1 MAFTFDNTS
10 NGAAGGAGGV
20 NQGEDLQ
27 LIQTEALGF
36 LSIAGDAKV
45 QLTSRWSDVPSPTA
59 QLLSIASRKGV
70 VAAAGPEAVHIAT
83 TESVRKAF
91 ESEKTGDSEVRPF
104 EPQARLPLPFRIS
117 QLAFTS
123 DERYLLLSA
132 ESGGGLAV
140 YEVDALTNGATNAA
154 FELGTNN
161 EPLRALVPNPS
172 PELAKYCA
180 LVTTNGNLY
189 MANLDDKQLVSG
201 ANGPTL
207 RSQVSCAAWSTK
219 GKQLVAGMADG
230 SVYQMTPDGTEKA
243 HVPKPPSL
251 GDYHVGSI
259 SWLENHVFLVVHNAD
274 NKQDPAVYHII
285 TRQPAG
291 DAPSYT
297 YQKITDPVE
306 PFTTD
311 KVPHHTI
318 LRLKDFPPNLQD
330 LLLVSSTATESIGL
344 LTRSKTAL
352 ASDKPVTGVFTTTE
366 LADDSKRAQ
375 LPMSDSM
382 EDTFP
387 IGVALDFSSKSKVY
401 KPIPTDEIDESPG
414 PLPGLWVLSNEGV
427 LSSWWVVYNESIR
440 TGTICPEIT
449 ATDAPAQTTQ
459 PTSSTNALPSA
470 LSGAPAPAF
479 AQPSASSAAPAFGAP
494 AFGTPSFGTPAAAPA
509 FGQSSA
515 FGMAAKASPWGGG
528 SATTAGPAFGQS
540 SFGTPGTPGKVFG
553 SAATSSPGKVFGS
566 AAASSPA
573 SSGGFAGFAKP
584 GESAF
589 SKFASPTS
597 GGFSAFATAGGSPFG
612 SAGAT
617 SSSTSVFGSG
627 AKPGGAFASNAPEVS
642 MDADTAFPPPAKKSE
657 GTSAFGST
665 KFVLGSTWKAD
676 PSQSEDKTGET
687 GKDKSL
693 FGSGFGLSL
702 KDAADQPATN
712 VKDEDM
718 DAPTPAPVE
727 KSQSLFGSAPPAQP
741 SSLFGAPPSTE
752 AKSSIFGSTP
762 KPEQKSSIFGTA
774 PKPEKASSVFSSGSE
789 SQGTT
794 TSLFSNIT
802 SKTQEKP
809 KSVFAESTTPTAT
822 PAVSK
827 FGSNLFGGTTSAS
840 GTSGLFGSSTS
851 ASGTSGL
858 FGSST
863 SFGKPSIFGTP
874 KVKTEEEDKEN
885 LKDIPEAPLPPDTTS
900 KTTFP
905 FAFSDSSSSGSSYSP
920 YTALQTPTKA
930 SDAPLPPDFL
940 SKTPAVKT
948 ETSPSVAESPADA
961 TPLPTKSTAGKGKS
975 IAPNDMPLP
984 PDFLAKPAKETPLK
998 LPPAPSSREDEEFTG
1013 DDEED
1018 EVDDG
1023 TEVASE
1029 GSGVD
1034 VAKDLSP
1041 TTGFPSQTPGFTP
1054 QSSFGGMAGSTFSHI
1069 SRSEAEGRPSLF
1081 GEIRNA
1087 PSLFPK
1093 PGPHS
1098 PRSPSPIRSA
1108 IRPSMLRD
1116 SSRSVS
1122 APGLASQFL
1131 GKSQQAHQGSKLGHS
1146 MRPPPVDPNVEA
1158 QRRLAAKR
1166 EAEEKLLVDPEDE
1179 GIQQILHSEIEPTLH
1194 MNEFLAVDQKLEIDA
1209 SAGREDVPVHCEALW
1224 RDINR
1229 MIDRLGLNSRSLQ
1242 SFILGH
1248 SQYHEAGR
1256 RKEDLEN
1263 ADDWVLIEAE
1273 DLGDVLDNEL
1283 ARELEDGRLKD
1294 IEETE
1299 ATIQALSR
1307 ELAKLRA
1314 KQEDL
1319 NRLRAAQLDPDQ
1331 VAISKSMPLTAEQSA
1346 QQNELRRA
1354 FLNFSNLLAEAEEA
1368 LTMLKTKLAAAGG
1381 PSGKTPVPTVEAIIR
1396 TINKMTS
1403 MAEKRSGDIDVLEN
1417 QMRRLRFSSV
1427 GLNGGS
1433 PARSREGSPFVG
1445 GGPAGLLTT
1454 PSKRASL
1461 MSPERNSLTSSV
1473 ASYRGSV
1480 LGSPRKKLSMFTDE
1494 EKNAVRAKADKR
1506 KAMLG
1511 LLTKSLEKAG
1521 PNVSRLRDDD

>member
-1 MAFTFDNTS
+1 M
-10 NGAAGGAGGV
+10 
-20 NQGEDLQ
+20 
-27 LIQTEALGF
+27 
-36 LSIAGDAKV
+36 
-45 QLTSRWSDVPSPTA
+45 
-59 QLLSIASRKGV
+59 
-70 VAAAGPEAVHIAT
+70 
-83 TESVRKAF
+83 
-91 ESEKTGDSEVRPF
+91 
-104 EPQARLPLPFRIS
+104 
-117 QLAFTS
+117 
-123 DERYLLLSA
+123 
-132 ESGGGLAV
+132 
-140 YEVDALTNGATNAA
+140 NGATNAA

-180 LVTTNGNLY
+180 MVTTNGNLY

-207 RSQVSCAAWSTK
+207 RSGVSCAAWSTK

-230 SVYQMTPDGTEKA
+230 SIYQMTPDGTEKA
-243 HVPKPPSL
+243 HIPKPPSL

-259 SWLENHVFLVVHNAD
+259 SWLENNVFLVVHNAT
-274 NKQDPAVYHII
+274 NQKDPAVYHII

-291 DAPSYT
+291 DATSYT

-306 PFTTD
+306 PFTAD

-330 LLLVSSTATESIGL
+330 LLIVSSTATESIGL
-344 LTRSKTAL
+344 LTRSKTPL

-382 EDTFP
+382 EETFP
-387 IGVALDFSSKSKVY
+387 IGVALDFSSKIKVY

-414 PLPGLWVLSNEGV
+414 PLPGLWVLNNEGV
-427 LSSWWVVYNESIR
+427 LASWWVVYNESIR
-440 TGTICPEIT
+440 TGTIYPEIT
-449 ATDAPAQTTQ
+449 ATDASAPTAQPA
-459 PTSSTNALPSA
+459 SSTNALPSA
-470 LSGAPAPAF
+470 LSGPPPPAF
-479 AQPSASSAAPAFGAP
+479 AQPSLSTAAPAFGAP
-494 AFGTPSFGTPAAAPA
+494 AFGAPSFGTPSVPS

-515 FGMAAKASPWGGG
+515 FGIGAKASPWGGG
-528 SATTAGPAFGQS
+528 STSTAGPAFGQS
-540 SFGTPGTPGKVFG
+540 GFGTPGGTPGKVFG
-553 SAATSSPGKVFGS
+553 SAAASTPGKVFGS

-573 SSGGFAGFAKP
+573 TSGGFAGFAKP
-584 GESAF
+584 GALSGF
-589 SKFASPTS
+589 SSFASPTS
-597 GGFSAFATAGGSPFG
+597 GGFSSLANGSGSAFG
-612 SAGAT
+612 SASASAT
-617 SSSTSVFGSG
+617 TSVFGSK
-627 AKPGGAFASNAPEVS
+627 AGGAFASNAPEIS
-642 MDADTAFPPPAKKSE
+642 MDSDTAFPPPAQKSG
-657 GTSAFGST
+657 GTSTLGST
-665 KFVLGSTWKAD
+665 PFVLGSTFKPD
-676 PSQSEDKTGET
+676 PTESNEEKTSQT
-687 GKDKSL
+687 GKDKPL

-718 DAPTPAPVE
+718 DAPTPAPAE
-727 KSQSLFGSAPPAQP
+727 KSQSPFESTAQPKP
-741 SSLFGAPPSTE
+741 SSLFGAAPNQE
-752 AKSSIFGSTP
+752 AKTSIFSSTS
-762 KPEQKSSIFGTA
+762 KPE
-774 PKPEKASSVFSSGSE
+774 EKASAIFSSAPKTQETTLSMFGSAP
-789 SQGTT
+789 
-794 TSLFSNIT
+794 
-802 SKTQEKP
+802 KTQEKP
-809 KSVFAESTTPTAT
+809 KSVFEESTTPTAT

-827 FGSNLFGGTTSAS
+827 FNFKSGSTTVPGSNLFGAITSAS
-840 GTSGLFGSSTS
+840 GTSSLFGNTLFGS
-851 ASGTSGL
+851 GP
-858 FGSST
+858 
-863 SFGKPSIFGTP
+863 KPSIFGTP
-874 KVKTEEEDKEN
+874 KVKTEEDDKDN
-885 LKDIPEAPLPPDTTS
+885 LKDIPKAPLPPDTTS

-905 FAFSDSSSSGSSYSP
+905 FAFSDTSSSGSSCSP

-948 ETSPSVAESPADA
+948 ETSPSVAETPADA
-961 TPLPTKSTAGKGKS
+961 TPLPLKSTTSKAKS
-975 IAPNDMPLP
+975 TAPNDMPLP
-984 PDFLAKPAKETPLK
+984 PDFLAKPAKETSLK
-998 LPPAPSSREDEEFTG
+998 LPPAPSSPEDEEFSG

-1054 QSSFGGMAGSTFSHI
+1054 QSSFGGMAGSAFSHI

-1081 GEIRNA
+1081 GEIKNA
-1087 PSLFPK
+1087 PPLFPK

-1108 IRPSMLRD
+1108 IRPSILRD
-1116 SSRSVS
+1116 SARSVS

-1131 GKSQQAHQGSKLGHS
+1131 GKSQQAHQGSRLGAS
-1146 MRPPPVDPNVEA
+1146 MRKPPVDPNVEA

-1248 SQYHEAGR
+1248 SQYREEGR

-1273 DLGDVLDNEL
+1273 DLGDILDNEL
-1283 ARELEDGRLKD
+1283 AKELEDGRLKQ

-1299 ATIQALSR
+1299 AAIQALSR

-1319 NRLRAAQLDPDQ
+1319 NKLRAAQMDPDQ
-1331 VAISKSMPLTAEQSA
+1331 VAISKSIPLSAEQSA

-1354 FLNFSNLLAEAEEA
+1354 FLNFSKLLAEAEEA
-1368 LTMLKTKLAAAGG
+1368 LTMLKTKLASAGG
-1381 PSGKTPVPTVEAIIR
+1381 PSGKTPAPTVEAIIR

-1417 QMRRLRFSSV
+1417 QMRRLRLSSV
-1427 GLNGGS
+1427 GLNGES

-1445 GGPAGLLTT
+1445 GGPAGLLAT

-1461 MSPERNSLTSSV
+1461 MSPERMRDSLTSSV
-1473 ASYRGSV
+1473 VSYRGSV

-1494 EKNAVRAKADKR
+1494 EKKAVRAKAEKR